1 MADLGFST
9 RAIHGGHY
17 HSQGA
22 SDPIVFPIFQTASFG
37 FDSTDAMAEVTEGR
51 TPGFGYSRG
60 GNPTV
65 DAFERT
71 LALLEGADAA
81 CAFASGMAA
90 IHAAIT
96 AFVGAGEH
104 VVVTR
109 NVYGG
114 TYHLLTAILPKMGIT
129 HTFVDMTDLAA
140 VAAAITPQT
149 RMLWGETVSNPTT
162 VVLDLPALAQI
173 AHAQGLLFAV
183 DATFTSPYLSQPLA
197 QGVDLSAHSATKYL
211 GGHGDVIAGAV
222 AGAAEP
228 MRKVREIMGAVG
240 GTMAP
245 LEAFLL
251 ARGMKTLEIRMDR
264 HCQNA
269 RQLAAFLAQH
279 PFVERVNYPG
289 LASHPQHA
297 LAQTLLRDFGGMIS
311 FTVRGDERAAR
322 DVVDQ
327 LRIAVRGGSLG
338 DADTLAS
345 LPVMTSH
352 RLLTPA
358 DRAAGGVSDNLIRI
372 SVGLENSADQIADF
386 AQALDAVQAHNERR
400 AAVSALDTEAEHK
413 AST

>member
-1 MADLGFST
+1 MAEPGFST
-9 RAIHGGHY
+9 RAIHGGHF
-17 HSQGA
+17 HGDGA

-37 FDSTDAMAEVTEGR
+37 FDSTDAMDAVVSGAKL
-51 TPGFGYSRG
+51 GFGYSRA

-109 NVYGG
+109 HVYGG
-114 TYHLLTAILPKMGIT
+114 TYHLLTELLPRLGIS

-149 RMLWGETVSNPTT
+149 RMLWGETVSNPMT
-162 VVLDLPALAQI
+162 VVLDLPALAQL
-173 AHAQGLLFAV
+173 AHARGLLLGV
-183 DATFTSPYLSQPLA
+183 DATFTSPYLSLPLA
-197 QGVDLSAHSATKYL
+197 QGADLSVHSATKYL

-228 MRKVREIMGAVG
+228 MAKVRGIMAGVG
-240 GTMAP
+240 GNMAP

-251 ARGMKTLEIRMDR
+251 ARGMKTLELRMDR
-264 HCQNA
+264 HCLNA
-269 RQLAAFLAQH
+269 QRLAEFLAAH
-279 PFVERVNYPG
+279 PLVERVNYPG
-289 LASHPQHA
+289 LPTHPQHD
-297 LAQTLLRDFGGMIS
+297 LAARLLRGFGGMVS
-311 FTVRGDERAAR
+311 FSVRGDETTAR
-322 DVVDQ
+322 SVVDH
-327 LRIAVRGGSLG
+327 LRLAFRASSLG

-352 RLLTPA
+352 RLLSPA
-358 DRAAGGVSDNLIRI
+358 DRAASGVTDSLIRV

-386 AQALDAVQAHNERR
+386 AQALDAVHARTQRR
-400 AAVSALDTEAEHK
+400 AHYAEYPP
-413 AST
+413 AE